1 MYIEIIKWSFNKVTN
16 IFSPADFFLERDSWN
31 DDSFYTYYTLHVSK
45 KHTDDS
51 KPMLIGGVKI
61 LKKGQIRNQEHLL
74 KLGDIEKLGSEYCS
88 LGQSLDYYERISQL
102 EKKAQDYILTS
113 LNDVVFNI
121 QIRELFQEEEGYKVS
136 LMRGINKNDDI
147 FKISPILLSR
157 DFDEMP
163 INKDLKFKFK
173 TNEMEDFIEFDFDS
187 PEYSNGHIQDSL
199 PDRIAVIVGKNGSGK
214 TTLLS
219 KISRVVFASSNDRV
233 YLKDVASI
241 KPKGL
246 GFPRIISIS
255 YSAFD
260 TFQVPGI
267 RLKEK
272 EQISKDISKG
282 TGRYIFCGVRDISKE
297 LEISLKNIKL
307 EDNGLLKIED
317 ILNDRNSYNIL
328 KSIEVI
334 TEEYKD
340 AIKDILKDNVKS
352 NLFMNVIEILSAES
366 SLHYLKN
373 IYQFGIDVEKLIS
386 FFSKSST
393 GHKFVLHSLA
403 SIVQHIENRSLV
415 LFDEPEIHLH
425 PPLLA
430 VLMKSIRSVLKTKNS
445 FMILSTHSPVVL
457 QETLSKHVY
466 IVRREGEIMK
476 ISNPEIQTFGE
487 NIGII
492 TSHIFGLSSE
502 LTDYHYEL
510 DKIVHSIKDSS
521 VNKMEKIEEL
531 FEGKMSL
538 QARAYIMSKLS
549 KRNLNQL

>member
-1 MYIEIIKWSFNKVTN
+1 MYIEIIKWSSNKVTN
-16 IFSPADFFLERDSWN
+16 IFSPADFILERDSWN
-31 DDSFYTYYTLHVSK
+31 DDLFYTYYTLHVSK
-45 KHTDDS
+45 KHTDDA

-61 LKKGQIRNQEHLL
+61 LKKGQIRSQEHLL
-74 KLGDIEKLGSEYCS
+74 KLGDLEKLGSEYCS

-102 EKKAQDYILTS
+102 EKKVQDYILTA
-113 LNDVVFNI
+113 LNDVVFNN

-163 INKDLKFKFK
+163 INKNLKFKFK

-187 PEYSNGHIQDSL
+187 PEYSHNHIQDSL
-199 PDRIAVIVGKNGSGK
+199 PDRIAVIVGKNGAGK

-219 KISRVVFASSNDRV
+219 KISRIVFASSNDRV

-246 GFPRIISIS
+246 GFPRIISVS

-282 TGRYIFCGVRDISKE
+282 IGRYIFCGVRDISKE

-307 EDNGLLKIED
+307 EEDGLLKIDD

-334 TEEYKD
+334 TEEYKN
-340 AIKDILKDNVKS
+340 AIKDILKDYVKS
-352 NLFMNVIEILSAES
+352 NLFMNVIEILSEES
-366 SLHYLKN
+366 SLHFLKN
-373 IYQFGIDVEKLIS
+373 IYSFDIDVDKLAS

-430 VLMKSIRSVLKTKNS
+430 VLMKSIRCILKTKNS

-476 ISNPEIQTFGE
+476 VANPEIQTFGE

-502 LTDYHYEL
+502 LTDYHHEL
-510 DKIVHSIKDSS
+510 DKVVDSFKDASI
-521 VNKMEKIEEL
+521 NKMDKIEEL

-549 KRNLNQL
+549 KRNLN